1 MKTGIK
7 TKDLVLTALLIAIGI
22 IIPIYFGFLRVVL
35 PPAFTAT
42 IMAHVPIFI
51 AMFISPW
58 SALFTAIGPTLGF
71 AFSGLDP
78 VVTARA
84 GSHIVFALVGAFMIK
99 KRCNLVLTGVVTA
112 VLHALCEGLTV
123 YLFLLL
129 GFTTAKDGASFVS
142 VAFYVTGIGTLIHDT
157 IDYIIA
163 CAVGFALTKAR
174 AMPPLPAVWGRK
186 KAAQA

>member
-1 MKTGIK
+1 MKTKIS
-7 TKDLVLTALLIAIGI
+7 TKDLVITALLIAIGI
-22 IIPIYFGFLRVVL
+22 IIPTCFGFLRVIL

-58 SALFTAIGPTLGF
+58 SALLTAIGTTLGF
-71 AFSGLDP
+71 LFSGVDM

-99 KRCNLVLTGVVTA
+99 KRCNLVLIGVVTA
-112 VLHALCEGLTV
+112 ILHALFEALTV
-123 YLFLLL
+123 YVFLAL
-129 GFTTAKDGASFVS
+129 GITNANGSSFVS
-142 VAFYVTGIGTLIHDT
+142 IAFYTTGIGTLIHTT

-163 CAVGFALTKAR
+163 CVIGFALSKTR
-174 AMPPLPAVWGRK
+174 AIPSLPK
-186 KAAQA
+186 II

>member
-1 MKTGIK
+1 MKTAIR

-22 IIPIYFGFLRVVL
+22 LIPTYFGFLRVIL

-58 SALFTAIGPTLGF
+58 SALFTAVGTTLGF
-71 AFSGLDP
+71 ALSGPDM

-84 GSHIVFALVGAFMIK
+84 GSHIVFALIGAWMVK
-99 KRCNLVLTGVVTA
+99 KNCNLVLIGIVTA
-112 VLHALCEGLTV
+112 LLHALFEALTV
-123 YLFLLL
+123 YLFLSL
-129 GFTTAKDGASFVS
+129 GWTAAKEGATFFTI
-142 VAFYVTGIGTLIHDT
+142 AFYTTGIGTLIHDA

-163 CAVGFALTKAR
+163 CGVGFALAKAK
-174 AMPPLPAVWGRK
+174 MIPQLPRIK
-186 KAAQA
+186 